1 MARRQAAPKPEEL
14 IQKLDDKVS
23 SIKEDIENIIDE
35 LKNDVTSKGCE
46 IEENKKIHQEGIV
59 ELNKSL
65 DELKKELKEEG
76 EVKDWKEYLDIH
88 CLFYLFLSVKASKE
102 ESKEQSNNLKEE
114 VIARLEKTSADIAE
128 VEGRTE
134 TSIGAVYGNIE
145 TSEEKHAVSIA
156 QLSDSLVVRS
166 VDISTYML

>member
-1 MARRQAAPKPEEL
+1 MERISR
-14 IQKLDDKVS
+14 
-23 SIKEDIENIIDE
+23 
-35 LKNDVTSKGCE
+35 
-46 IEENKKIHQEGIV
+46 
-59 ELNKSL
+59 
-65 DELKKELKEEG
+65 
-76 EVKDWKEYLDIH
+76 YL
-88 CLFYLFLSVKASKE
+88 FLFLSVKASKE

-156 QLSDSLVVRS
+156 QLSDSLVVSS
-166 VDISTYML
+166 VDTYLYLLNYYLLIYLSPSDI

>member
-59 ELNKSL
+59 ELNNSL

-76 EVKDWKEYLDIH
+76 EVKDWKEYLDIYFH
-88 CLFYLFLSVKASKE
+88 SY
-102 ESKEQSNNLKEE
+102 Q
-114 VIARLEKTSADIAE
+114 
-128 VEGRTE
+128 
-134 TSIGAVYGNIE
+134 
-145 TSEEKHAVSIA
+145 
-156 QLSDSLVVRS
+156 
-166 VDISTYML
+166 